1 MNLFFRRKLL
11 VALLML
17 LPLLASALA
26 SYAATVTEQDAL
38 DGENKPW
45 EESAINLPA
54 PPKKEA
60 LLSFYV
66 SPIAT
71 IDFAIDAKSLSIDKD
86 GVVRYTLV
94 ATSRTGATN
103 ISYEG
108 IRCQSS
114 EKKLYA
120 FGQSDGSWS
129 RARRDVWDAIRE
141 SGANRQHAT
150 LALEYF
156 CEGGGVAGIAET
168 IVERLRRKKPLR

>member
-1 MNLFFRRKLL
+1 MNLLIRRKLL
-11 VALLML
+11 AAVLMF
-17 LPLLASALA
+17 LPMLASAITIA
-26 SYAATVTEQDAL
+26 EQDAL
-38 DGENKPW
+38 DGENKAW
-45 EESAINLPA
+45 AESAVILPI
-54 PPKKEA
+54 PPKKEN

-66 SPIAT
+66 SPTAT
-71 IDFAIDAKSLSIDKD
+71 IDFSVDAKSLSVDKD

-94 ATSRTGATN
+94 ATSRAGATN

-108 IRCQSS
+108 IRCQSA

-129 RARRDVWDAIRE
+129 RARRDTWDVIRE

-156 CEGGGVAGIAET
+156 CDGGGVAGKAET

>member
-1 MNLFFRRKLL
+1 MILLIRRNLLAAMLMFSPL
-11 VALLML
+11 VA
-17 LPLLASALA
+17 SAI
-26 SYAATVTEQDAL
+26 TVAEQDAL
-38 DGENKPW
+38 DGENKAW
-45 EESAINLPA
+45 AESAVNLPA
-54 PPKKEA
+54 PPKKEN

-66 SPIAT
+66 SPTAT
-71 IDFAIDAKSLSIDKD
+71 IDFSVDAKSLSVDKD

-108 IRCQSS
+108 IRCQSA

-129 RARRDVWDAIRE
+129 RARRDAWDVIRE

-156 CEGGGVAGIAET
+156 CDGGGVAGKAET

>member
-1 MNLFFRRKLL
+1 MNLLIRHKLL
-11 VALLML
+11 AAVLMF
-17 LPLLASALA
+17 LPLVASAI
-26 SYAATVTEQDAL
+26 TVAEQDAL
-38 DGENKPW
+38 DGENKAW
-45 EESAINLPA
+45 AESAIILPA
-54 PPKKEA
+54 PPKKEN

-66 SPIAT
+66 SPTAT
-71 IDFAIDAKSLSIDKD
+71 IDFSVDAKSLSVDKD

-94 ATSRTGATN
+94 ATSRTDATN

-108 IRCQSS
+108 IRCQSA

-129 RARRDVWDAIRE
+129 RARRDAWDVIRE

-156 CEGGGVAGIAET
+156 CDGGGVAGKAET

>member
-1 MNLFFRRKLL
+1 MILLIRRNLLAAMLMFSPL
-11 VALLML
+11 VA
-17 LPLLASALA
+17 SAI
-26 SYAATVTEQDAL
+26 TVAEQDAL
-38 DGENKPW
+38 DGENKAW
-45 EESAINLPA
+45 AESAVNLPA
-54 PPKKEA
+54 PPKKEN

-66 SPIAT
+66 SPTAT
-71 IDFAIDAKSLSIDKD
+71 IDFSVDAKSLSVDKD

-108 IRCQSS
+108 IRCQSA

-120 FGQSDGSWS
+120 FGQSDGRWS
-129 RARRDVWDAIRE
+129 RARRDAWDVIRE

-156 CEGGGVAGIAET
+156 CEGGSVAGKAET

>member
-1 MNLFFRRKLL
+1 MNLLIRCKLL
-11 VALLML
+11 LAILMA
-17 LPLLASALA
+17 LPLLANAG
-26 SYAATVTEQDAL
+26 ATIAEQDAL
-38 DGENKPW
+38 DGENKSW
-45 EESAINLPA
+45 EESAVNLPA
-54 PPKKEA
+54 PPKKEN
-60 LLSFYV
+60 LFSFYV

-71 IDFAIDAKSLSIDKD
+71 IDFAVDAKSVSVDKD

-108 IRCQSS
+108 IRCQSA

-129 RARRDVWDAIRE
+129 RARRDAWDVIRE

-156 CEGGGVAGIAET
+156 CDGGSVAGKAET

>member
-1 MNLFFRRKLL
+1 MILLIRRNLLAAMLMFSPL
-11 VALLML
+11 VA
-17 LPLLASALA
+17 SAI
-26 SYAATVTEQDAL
+26 TVAEQDAL
-38 DGENKPW
+38 DGENKAW
-45 EESAINLPA
+45 AESAVNLPA
-54 PPKKEA
+54 PPKKEN

-66 SPIAT
+66 SPTAT
-71 IDFAIDAKSLSIDKD
+71 IDFSVDAKSLSVDKD

-94 ATSRTGATN
+94 ATSRAGATN

-108 IRCQSS
+108 IRCQSA

-129 RARRDVWDAIRE
+129 RARRDAWDVIRE

-156 CEGGGVAGIAET
+156 CDGGGVAGKAET

>member
-1 MNLFFRRKLL
+1 MILLIRRKLL
-11 VALLML
+11 AAVLTL
-17 LPLLASALA
+17 LPLVASAITIA
-26 SYAATVTEQDAL
+26 EQDAL
-38 DGENKPW
+38 DGENKAW
-45 EESAINLPA
+45 AESAVNLPA
-54 PPKKEA
+54 PPKKEN

-66 SPIAT
+66 SPTAT
-71 IDFAIDAKSLSIDKD
+71 IDFSIDAKSLSVDKD

-108 IRCQSS
+108 IRCQSA

-129 RARRDVWDAIRE
+129 RARRDAWDVIRE

-156 CEGGGVAGIAET
+156 CEGGSVAGKAET

>member
-1 MNLFFRRKLL
+1 MNLSIRRG
-11 VALLML
+11 L
-17 LPLLASALA
+17 LPAILMSMLIPALASA
-26 SYAATVTEQDAL
+26 ATTIAEQDAL
-38 DGENKPW
+38 DGEKPAW
-45 EESAINLPA
+45 QESAVNLPA
-54 PPKKEA
+54 APKKEN

-66 SPIAT
+66 SPTAT
-71 IDFAIDAKSLSIDKD
+71 IDFSIDAKSVSVDKD

-94 ATSRTGATN
+94 AASRTGATN

-108 IRCQSS
+108 IRCQSA

-120 FGQSDGSWS
+120 FGQPDGSWS
-129 RARRDVWDAIRE
+129 RARRDVWDVIRE

-156 CEGGGVAGIAET
+156 CEGGSIAGKAET

>member
-1 MNLFFRRKLL
+1 MNLLIRRKLL
-11 VALLML
+11 AAALMFLSTV
-17 LPLLASALA
+17 ASAI
-26 SYAATVTEQDAL
+26 TIDEQDAL
-38 DGENKPW
+38 DGENKAW
-45 EESAINLPA
+45 AESAVNLPA
-54 PPKKEA
+54 PPKKDN

-66 SPIAT
+66 SPTAT
-71 IDFAIDAKSLSIDKD
+71 IDFSVDAKSLSVDKD

-103 ISYEG
+103 VSYEG
-108 IRCQSS
+108 IRCQSA

-120 FGQSDGSWS
+120 FGQSDGNWS
-129 RARRDVWDAIRE
+129 RARRDTWDVIRE

-156 CEGGGVAGIAET
+156 CDGGGVAGKAET